1 MPVSIER
8 EAKTLDPGFRRS
20 DAGGEGKDFEPA
32 GSFVSSAEED
42 REERLRAE
50 IEAYHA
56 AALAYAAVKLGLP
69 DRIGERAWTADD
81 LALALK
87 VSAPHLERFLRGLV
101 TQGICEALPDGTFAL
116 GPLGRSLR
124 SGSPSRLASKVTI
137 VVEQYWLP
145 WADLLHTVRNGEPA
159 FEHVFGT
166 DVWAWRNE
174 NFKGG
179 DAFAAYLAGET
190 FGAAT
195 PIVAALDFTGVAR
208 VADIGGGHGGL
219 LAAILKAHP
228 GVRCILFD
236 LPETLIGAKKFLKA
250 HGVDKRVTLVGGDFL
265 AEIPVEADLY
275 VLKSVLQHWDDAA
288 ARAILE
294 SCHEAMPP
302 QAKLA
307 IIEPLLPDHAND
319 APSAVMLD
327 LHMMVITGGRVRS
340 VSEFETLLAQAG
352 LSVTHI
358 VPMRSGLTM
367 VVAVPS

>member
-1 MPVSIER
+1 
-8 EAKTLDPGFRRS
+8 
-20 DAGGEGKDFEPA
+20 
-32 GSFVSSAEED
+32 VSSAEED
-42 REERLRAE
+42 AEERLRAE

-69 DRIGERAWTADD
+69 DKLGERAWTADD

-87 VSAPHLERFLRGLV
+87 VSAPHLDRFLRGLV
-101 TQGICEALPDGTFAL
+101 TQGICEALPDGSFAL
-116 GPLGRSLR
+116 GTLGKSLR
-124 SGSPSRLASKVTI
+124 RDSPSRLGDKITI

-179 DAFAAYLAGET
+179 DTFAAYLAGET
-190 FGAAT
+190 FAAAR
-195 PIVAALDFTGVAR
+195 PIVEALDFTGVTR

-228 GVRCILFD
+228 GLSGILFD
-236 LPETLIGAKKFLKA
+236 LPETLIGAKKFVKS
-250 HGVDKRVTLVGGDFL
+250 HGVEKRVTLVGGDFL

-294 SCHEAMPP
+294 SCREAMPA
-302 QAKLA
+302 QARLA
-307 IIEPLLPDHAND
+307 IVEHLRPEQASDGPA
-319 APSAVMLD
+319 AVMLD
-327 LHMMVITGGRVRS
+327 LHMMVITGGRVRTEAE
-340 VSEFETLLAQAG
+340 VQRLLAEAG
-352 LSVTHI
+352 LMLSRVTPISV
-358 VPMRSGLTM
+358 GLSILK
-367 VVAVPS
+367 ALPA

>member
-1 MPVSIER
+1 M
-8 EAKTLDPGFRRS
+8 
-20 DAGGEGKDFEPA
+20 
-32 GSFVSSAEED
+32 SAEED
-42 REERLRAE
+42 RLRQE

-69 DRIGERAWTADD
+69 DRMGEHSWTADR
-81 LALALK
+81 LAK
-87 VSAPHLERFLRGLV
+87 EVGVSASHLQRLLRGLV
-101 TQGICEALPDGTFAL
+101 TQGICAEQGDGSFAL
-116 GPLGRSLR
+116 GPLGVSLR
-124 SGSPSRLASKVTI
+124 SDSPSRLAHKVTI

-145 WADLLHTVRNGEPA
+145 WAELLHTVRSGEPA
-159 FEHVFGT
+159 FERVFGT
-166 DVWAWRNE
+166 DVWAWRSE

-190 FGAAT
+190 FAGSGA
-195 PIVAALDFTGVAR
+195 IVEALDFTGVAR
-208 VADIGGGHGGL
+208 VADVGGGHGGL
-219 LAAILKAHP
+219 LAAILKAYP
-228 GVRCILFD
+228 DLSGILFD

-250 HGVDKRVTLVGGDFL
+250 HGVDKRVTLAGGDFL
-265 AEIPVEADLY
+265 AEVPVEADLY

-294 SCHEAMPP
+294 SCREAMPA

-340 VSEFETLLAQAG
+340 EDEIGRLLAQAG
-352 LSVTHI
+352 LALSRVTPI
-358 VPMRSGLTM
+358 SSGLTIIE
-367 VVAVPS
+367 AAPA

>member
-1 MPVSIER
+1 MSV
-8 EAKTLDPGFRRS
+8 
-20 DAGGEGKDFEPA
+20 
-32 GSFVSSAEED
+32 EED
-42 REERLRAE
+42 RLRQE

-69 DRIGERAWTADD
+69 DKMGDRSWTTDD

-87 VSAPHLERFLRGLV
+87 VSAPHLDRLLRGLV
-101 TQGICEALPDGTFAL
+101 TKGICAERDDGSFAL
-116 GPLGRSLR
+116 GPLGASLR
-124 SGSPSRLASKVTI
+124 GDSPSRLAGKVTI

-145 WADLLHTVRNGEPA
+145 WAELLHTVRNGEPA

-195 PIVAALDFTGVAR
+195 PIVEALDLSGVGT
-208 VADIGGGHGGL
+208 VADIGGGYGGL
-219 LAAILKAHP
+219 LAAILKAYP
-228 GVRCILFD
+228 DQSGILFD

-250 HGVDKRVTLVGGDFL
+250 HGVDKRVTLAGGDFL
-265 AEIPVEADLY
+265 AEVPVEADLY

-288 ARAILE
+288 VRAILE
-294 SCHEAMPP
+294 SCREAMPA
-302 QAKLA
+302 QAQLA

-319 APSAVMLD
+319 APSAVMFD
-327 LHMMVITGGRVRS
+327 LHMMIITGGRVRTADD
-340 VSEFETLLAQAG
+340 FKRLLTDAG
-352 LSVTHI
+352 LALARLT
-358 VPMRSGLTM
+358 PMSSGL
-367 VVAVPS
+367 VVIEAIPA

>member
-1 MPVSIER
+1 M
-8 EAKTLDPGFRRS
+8 
-20 DAGGEGKDFEPA
+20 
-32 GSFVSSAEED
+32 SAEED
-42 REERLRAE
+42 RLRQE

-69 DRIGERAWTADD
+69 DRMGERSWTADA

-87 VSAPHLERFLRGLV
+87 VSAPHLDRLLRGLV
-101 TQGICEALPDGTFAL
+101 AQGICAERADGSFAL
-116 GPLGRSLR
+116 GPLGVSLG
-124 SGSPSRLASKVTI
+124 SDSPSRLAGKVAI

-145 WADLLHTVRNGEPA
+145 WAELLYTVRSGETA
-159 FEHVFGT
+159 FERVFGT

-190 FGAAT
+190 YAGSG
-195 PIVAALDFTGVAR
+195 PIVEALDFTGVAR

-219 LAAILKAHP
+219 LAAILKAYP
-228 GVRCILFD
+228 DLSGILFD

-250 HGVDKRVTLVGGDFL
+250 HGVDKRVTLACGDFL
-265 AEIPVEADLY
+265 AEVPVEADLY

-294 SCHEAMPP
+294 SCREAMSR
-302 QAKLA
+302 QARLA

-319 APSAVMLD
+319 APSVVMLD
-327 LHMMVITGGRVRS
+327 LHMMVITGGRVRT
-340 VSEFETLLAQAG
+340 EQDFERLLADAE
-352 LSVTHI
+352 LALARLTLMS
-358 VPMRSGLTM
+358 SGL
-367 VVAVPS
+367 VVIEAIPA